1 MQAFSYLRRSR
12 FNLQPLLILLLF
24 AAAII
29 YETVGSVYLFLT
41 PLLGVGFF
49 FWRRHYEEK
58 RYYFPIALFFLYTL
72 YFEIDRDLILFSF
85 ILTSIFYHYWLAGW
99 IEHTINSILVIDLIN
114 VVWAYG
120 GYYLFNLFL
129 AFIFNLPLPAFDQH
143 YLLYAITDFVIVVL
157 LS

>member
-24 AAAII
+24 IAAIV
-29 YETVGSVYLFLT
+29 YETIGSVYLFLT

-58 RYYFPIALFFLYTL
+58 RHYFAIALFFLYTL

-85 ILTSIFYHYWLAGW
+85 ILTALSYHYWLAGW
-99 IEHTINSILVIDLIN
+99 IEYTINSVLVIDLIY
-114 VVWAYG
+114 VIWAYG
-120 GYYLFNLFL
+120 GYYLINLFL
-129 AFIFNLPLPAFDQH
+129 AFIFNLPLPAFDQY